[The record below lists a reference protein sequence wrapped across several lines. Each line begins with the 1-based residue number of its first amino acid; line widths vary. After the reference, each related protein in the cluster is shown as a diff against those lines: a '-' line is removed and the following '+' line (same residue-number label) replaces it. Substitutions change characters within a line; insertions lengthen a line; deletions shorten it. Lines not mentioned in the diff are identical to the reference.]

1 MTRDAAVEAQAA
13 VIRLA
18 QPDEYDEIGR
28 VTYLGFGHGEP
39 GARQP
44 DPERLA
50 LLHDVAA
57 RAEGGDVLVAEDAAS
72 GRILGTASL
81 LRAGGPLTRQSRD
94 GEAELRLLAVLP
106 EARRKGLGWA
116 LMTAAAAR
124 AREWGAP
131 AVILDTGPSNERSQR
146 LYHRLG
152 YERLPER
159 ETIPAGSGGFLAVFR
174 FDLTAT

>member
-1 MTRDAAVEAQAA
+1 MSLAAPPTLVRS
-13 VIRLA
+13 VR
-18 QPDEYDEIGR
+18 PDEFDEVGR

-50 LLHDVAA
+50 LLHDIAGRAA
-57 RAEGGDVLVAEDAAS
+57 GGDVLVAAEPES

-94 GEAELRLLAVLP
+94 GEAEVRLLAVLP
-106 EARRKGLGWA
+106 EARRQGLGQA
-116 LMTAAAAR
+116 LMTAAAER
-124 AREWGAP
+124 ARGWGAP
-131 AVILDTGPSNERSQR
+131 ALILDTGPDNQRSQR
-146 LYHRLG
+146 LYRRLG

-174 FDLTAT
+174 LDLGSPVGA